1 MKKLLA
7 ILLFAVRVTAGA
19 TNYYVKTGGNDGLAG
34 TSDANAWDKLG
45 FND

>member
-1 MKKLLA
+1 MKKLL
-7 ILLFAVRVTAGA
+7 IIPPLLLSLNLQA

-34 TSDANAWDKLG
+34 TSDANAWDKMG

>member
-1 MKKLLA
+1 MRQLLT
-7 ILLFAVRVTAGA
+7 ILLFFATLSAGA